1 MKEIKVQQDVLA
13 LAQTPHRVR
22 FGRLNDGRMGVTIDS
37 FAAYII
43 YSDNVFLDTRKF
55 QTIDLQKIFDDIY
68 NAKDIQTKDGKVIVK
83 ADTLLQEMISDEK
96 GVSILKL
103 KDTLKEFKNDD
114 TTAYFNEKLFKYFD
128 SKKKLTYSYHKT
140 KLFVFENGELVGVV
154 LESRVKK

>member
-22 FGRLNDGRMGVTIDS
+22 FGRLNDGRMGVTIDG

-55 QTIDLQKIFDDIY
+55 QTIDLQKIFDDVFE
-68 NAKDIQTKDGKVIVK
+68 AKDIIPT
-83 ADTLLQEMISDEK
+83 

-140 KLFVFENGELVGVV
+140 KLFVFENGELVGLV

>member
-13 LAQTPHRVR
+13 MAQTPNRVR
-22 FGRLNDGRMGVTIDS
+22 FGELSDGRMGVTIDS
-37 FAAYII
+37 IAVYII

-55 QTIDLQKIFDDIY
+55 QTIDLQKIFDDVFE
-68 NAKDIQTKDGKVIVK
+68 AKDIIPT
-83 ADTLLQEMISDEK
+83 
-96 GVSILKL
+96 GVSILKM

-140 KLFVFENGELVGVV
+140 KLFVFENGELVGLV

>member
-22 FGRLNDGRMGVTIDS
+22 FGRLNDGRMGVTIDG
-37 FAAYII
+37 FAVYII
-43 YSDNVFLDTRKF
+43 YSGNLLLDTSKF
-55 QTIDLQKIFDDIY
+55 STIDLQKIFDDVFK
-68 NAKDIQTKDGKVIVK
+68 AKDIIPT
-83 ADTLLQEMISDEK
+83 

>member
-22 FGRLNDGRMGVTIDS
+22 FGKLNDGRMGVTIDG

-55 QTIDLQKIFDDIY
+55 STIDLQKIFDDVVE
-68 NAKDIQTKDGKVIVK
+68 AKDIIPT
-83 ADTLLQEMISDEK
+83 
-96 GVSILKL
+96 GVHICKS
-103 KDTLKEFKNDD
+103 KDTFIEFKNDD

-140 KLFVFENGELVGVV
+140 KLFIFENGELVGLV
-154 LESRVKK
+154 LETRVNK

>member
-22 FGRLNDGRMGVTIDS
+22 FGRLNDGRMGVTIDG

-55 QTIDLQKIFDDIY
+55 QTIDLQKIFDDVFK
-68 NAKDIQTKDGKVIVK
+68 AKDIIPT
-83 ADTLLQEMISDEK
+83 

-140 KLFVFENGELVGVV
+140 KLFIFENGELVGLV
-154 LESRVKK
+154 LETRVNK

>member
-22 FGRLNDGRMGVTIDS
+22 FGRLNDGRMGVTIDG

-43 YSDNVFLDTRKF
+43 YSDNVFLDIRKF
-55 QTIDLQKIFDDIY
+55 QTIDLQKIFDDVFK
-68 NAKDIQTKDGKVIVK
+68 AKDIIPT
-83 ADTLLQEMISDEK
+83 

-140 KLFVFENGELVGVV
+140 KLFVFENGEVVGLV
-154 LESRVKK
+154 LESREKK

>member
-13 LAQTPHRVR
+13 LAQTPNRVR
-22 FGRLNDGRMGVTIDS
+22 FGKLNDGRMGVTIDG

-43 YSDNVFLDTRKF
+43 YSGNLLLDTSKF

-68 NAKDIQTKDGKVIVK
+68 NAKDIIPT
-83 ADTLLQEMISDEK
+83 
-96 GVSILKL
+96 GVSILKM

>member
-22 FGRLNDGRMGVTIDS
+22 FGRLNDGRMGVTIDG

-43 YSDNVFLDTRKF
+43 DSGNVFLDTRKF
-55 QTIDLQKIFDDIY
+55 QTIDLQKIFDDVFE
-68 NAKDIQTKDGKVIVK
+68 AKDIIPT
-83 ADTLLQEMISDEK
+83 

>member
-22 FGRLNDGRMGVTIDS
+22 FGRLNDGRMGVTIDG
-37 FAAYII
+37 FAVYII

-68 NAKDIQTKDGKVIVK
+68 NAKDIIPT
-83 ADTLLQEMISDEK
+83 
-96 GVSILKL
+96 GVSILKM

-140 KLFVFENGELVGVV
+140 KLFVFENGELVGLV

>member
-22 FGRLNDGRMGVTIDS
+22 FGRLNDGRMGVIIDG

-43 YSDNVFLDTRKF
+43 YSDNVFLDTSKF
-55 QTIDLQKIFDDIY
+55 QTIDLQKIFDDVFE
-68 NAKDIQTKDGKVIVK
+68 AKDIIPT
-83 ADTLLQEMISDEK
+83 

-114 TTAYFNEKLFKYFD
+114 TTTYFNEKLFKYFD

-140 KLFVFENGELVGVV
+140 KLFVFENGELVGLV

>member
-22 FGRLNDGRMGVTIDS
+22 FGRLNDGRMGVTIDG

-55 QTIDLQKIFDDIY
+55 QTIDLQKIFDDVFE
-68 NAKDIQTKDGKVIVK
+68 AKDIIPT
-83 ADTLLQEMISDEK
+83 

-140 KLFVFENGELVGVV
+140 KLFVFENGELVGLV
-154 LESRVKK
+154 LESRIKK

>member
-13 LAQTPHRVR
+13 LAQTPNRVR
-22 FGRLNDGRMGVTIDS
+22 FGRLNDGRMGVTIDG
-37 FAAYII
+37 FAVYII
-43 YSDNVFLDTRKF
+43 YSDNVFLDTTKF
-55 QTIDLQKIFDDIY
+55 QTIDLQKIFDDVFK
-68 NAKDIQTKDGKVIVK
+68 AKDIIPT
-83 ADTLLQEMISDEK
+83 

>member
-22 FGRLNDGRMGVTIDS
+22 FGRLNDGRMGVAIDG
-37 FAAYII
+37 FAVYII
-43 YSDNVFLDTRKF
+43 YSGNVFLDTTKF
-55 QTIDLQKIFDDIY
+55 QTIGLQKIFDDIY
-68 NAKDIQTKDGKVIVK
+68 NAKDIVPT
-83 ADTLLQEMISDEK
+83 

-128 SKKKLTYSYHKT
+128 SKKKMSYKYHKT
-140 KLFVFENGELVGVV
+140 KLFVFENGELVGLV
-154 LESRVKK
+154 LENRVKK

>member
-22 FGRLNDGRMGVTIDS
+22 FGRLNDGRMGVTIDGS
-37 FAAYII
+37 AAYII

-68 NAKDIQTKDGKVIVK
+68 NAKDIIPT
-83 ADTLLQEMISDEK
+83 
-96 GVSILKL
+96 GVSILKM

-140 KLFVFENGELVGVV
+140 KLFVFENGELVGLV
-154 LESRVKK
+154 LETRVKK

>member
-22 FGRLNDGRMGVTIDS
+22 FGRLNDGRMGVTIDG

-55 QTIDLQKIFDDIY
+55 QTIDLQKIFDDVFE
-68 NAKDIQTKDGKVIVK
+68 AKDIIPT
-83 ADTLLQEMISDEK
+83 

-128 SKKKLTYSYHKT
+128 SKKKLTYSYHKN
-140 KLFVFENGELVGVV
+140 KLFVFENGELVGLV
-154 LESRVKK
+154 LESRIKK

>member
-13 LAQTPHRVR
+13 LAQTPNRVR
-22 FGRLNDGRMGVTIDS
+22 FGRLKDSRMGVTIDGI
-37 FAAYII
+37 AAYII
-43 YSDNVFLDTRKF
+43 YSDNVFLDTTKF

-68 NAKDIQTKDGKVIVK
+68 NAKDIVPT
-83 ADTLLQEMISDEK
+83 

-128 SKKKLTYSYHKT
+128 SKKKLTYSYHKN
-140 KLFVFENGELVGVV
+140 KLFVFENGELVGLV
-154 LESRVKK
+154 LETRVNK

>member
-22 FGRLNDGRMGVTIDS
+22 FGNLNDGRMGVTIDG
-37 FAAYII
+37 FAVYII

-55 QTIDLQKIFDDIY
+55 QTIDLQKIFDDVFE
-68 NAKDIQTKDGKVIVK
+68 AKDIIPT
-83 ADTLLQEMISDEK
+83 
-96 GVSILKL
+96 GVSILKM

>member
-13 LAQTPHRVR
+13 LALGKNLNRVR
-22 FGRLNDGRMGVTIDS
+22 FGKLNDGRMGVTIDG
-37 FAAYII
+37 FAVYII

-55 QTIDLQKIFDDIY
+55 QTIELQKIFDDVFK
-68 NAKDIQTKDGKVIVK
+68 AKDIIPT
-83 ADTLLQEMISDEK
+83 

-140 KLFVFENGELVGVV
+140 KLFVFENGELVGLV

>member
-22 FGRLNDGRMGVTIDS
+22 FGRLNDGRMGVTIDGI
-37 FAAYII
+37 AVYII
-43 YSDNVFLDTRKF
+43 YSDNVFLDTSKF
-55 QTIDLQKIFDDIY
+55 KTIDLQKIFDDIY
-68 NAKDIQTKDGKVIVK
+68 NAKDIIPT
-83 ADTLLQEMISDEK
+83 
-96 GVSILKL
+96 GVSILKM

-140 KLFVFENGELVGVV
+140 KLFVFENGELVGLV

>member
-22 FGRLNDGRMGVTIDS
+22 FGRLNDGRMGVTIDG

-55 QTIDLQKIFDDIY
+55 QTIDLQKIFDDVY
-68 NAKDIQTKDGKVIVK
+68 NAKDIVPTG
-83 ADTLLQEMISDEK
+83 ISMNN
-96 GVSILKL
+96 LN
-103 KDTLKEFKNDD
+103 EFKNDD

-140 KLFVFENGELVGVV
+140 KLFVFENGELVGLV

>member
-22 FGRLNDGRMGVTIDS
+22 FGRLNDGRMGVTIDG

-55 QTIDLQKIFDDIY
+55 QTIDLQKIFDDVFE
-68 NAKDIQTKDGKVIVK
+68 AKDIIPT
-83 ADTLLQEMISDEK
+83 

>member
-13 LAQTPHRVR
+13 LAQTPHRVQ
-22 FGRLNDGRMGVTIDS
+22 FGRLNDGRMGVTIDG

-68 NAKDIQTKDGKVIVK
+68 NAKDIIPT
-83 ADTLLQEMISDEK
+83 
-96 GVSILKL
+96 GVSILKM

-128 SKKKLTYSYHKT
+128 SKKKISYKYHKT
-140 KLFVFENGELVGVV
+140 KLFIFENGELVGLV
-154 LESRVKK
+154 LETSVNK

>member
-22 FGRLNDGRMGVTIDS
+22 FGRLNDGRMGVTIDG
-37 FAAYII
+37 FAVYII
-43 YSDNVFLDTRKF
+43 YSDNVFLDTTKF

-68 NAKDIQTKDGKVIVK
+68 NAKDIVPT
-83 ADTLLQEMISDEK
+83 

-103 KDTLKEFKNDD
+103 KDTLKEFKNDE

-128 SKKKLTYSYHKT
+128 SKKKLTYSYHEN
-140 KLFVFENGELVGVV
+140 KLFVFENGELVGLV
-154 LESRVKK
+154 LETRVNK

>member
-13 LAQTPHRVR
+13 LAHTPNRVR
-22 FGRLNDGRMGVTIDS
+22 FGGLNDGRMGVAIDG
-37 FAAYII
+37 FAVYII
-43 YSDNVFLDTRKF
+43 YSDNVFLDTTKF
-55 QTIDLQKIFDDIY
+55 QTIELQKIFDDIY
-68 NAKDIQTKDGKVIVK
+68 NAKDIVPT
-83 ADTLLQEMISDEK
+83 

-140 KLFVFENGELVGVV
+140 KLFVFENGELVGLV